1 MSNDESSP
9 LKRALMS
16 ICPVLPSMPTSLS
29 DNSRP
34 PIPAASSSTASAE
47 DLRRGTFRSKRV
59 CRMSGSPRTE
69 ASAMSHVPSPICMLL
84 TLAVKS
90 ATTPA
95 TSTLTLL
102 KSVCQPRQL
111 GGKIGDVVRRD
122 GRIAQRAV
130 DAHLAD
136 EVLVLG
142 PRIAR
147 QRDVGNLDV
156 RTARHDRDVLRNP
169 CSRWSGRT
177 ARRSGRGRSRCA
189 RAPRGFRWWCRWTA
203 RRW

>member
-1 MSNDESSP
+1 LCVSTSPRTLLRPALSGVIRRLQVTSPTPVEAPSCMSNDESSP

-47 DLRRGTFRSKRV
+47 DLSRGTFRSKRV

-102 KSVCQPRQL
+102 KSVCQPRSL
-111 GGKIGDVVRRD
+111 GAK
-122 GRIAQRAV
+122 
-130 DAHLAD
+130 
-136 EVLVLG
+136 
-142 PRIAR
+142 
-147 QRDVGNLDV
+147 
-156 RTARHDRDVLRNP
+156 
-169 CSRWSGRT
+169 
-177 ARRSGRGRSRCA
+177 
-189 RAPRGFRWWCRWTA
+189 
-203 RRW
+203 